1 MNNLI
6 QVLQEEY
13 YAFHNKEMDATEAL
27 KLFKSLPSRYDNS
40 IISNDVETFQFLIKQ
55 DVAYLGFNK
64 GEIKEIQFKVLS
76 EVVAKKMDENHLTY
90 RSLGRLVGLSERTVY
105 DFVVN
110 NHPLN
115 AKHLQDI
122 LFQFGLAL
130 APVSNA
136 EFAEKYLQVVRDP
149 FDEGMES
156 EPSEP
161 EETPPVIE
169 EPEEVV
175 PETPVGDT
183 EPEEPIQ
190 DSTPDIPV
198 EDNKPLEPVEDATPE
213 QPTETEPVTEGGDE
227 VVAETEEVIE
237 PVETP

>member
-1 MNNLI
+1 MNSLI

-76 EVVAKKMDENHLTY
+76 EVVAKKMDENNLTY

-130 APVSNA
+130 APVTNA

-156 EPSEP
+156 EPS
-161 EETPPVIE
+161 
-169 EPEEVV
+169 
-175 PETPVGDT
+175 

-213 QPTETEPVTEGGDE
+213 QPTDTEPVTEGGDE
-227 VVAETEEVIE
+227 VVEETEEVIE
-237 PVETP
+237 PVVTP